1 MCILAQTAFG
11 AEAAYIRS
19 RYLVDFKRFPSPDDL
34 LILLTVARLG
44 RFTAVADALETTHTT
59 VSRRILALDKQMGG
73 RTLERTPQG
82 WELTELGR
90 AAVAAAEGIE
100 KSLHSLTAGLRE
112 GVDVISG
119 VVRVST
125 SDGFGALIAAPA
137 LARLQKNH
145 PSLRVELLSATRR
158 LSQNR
163 SGVDI
168 EVVAGSVEAG
178 KSETMLLSDY
188 ALRLYAGTDYVSEYG
203 LPETVAE
210 LAKHRF
216 ISYVES
222 TLQVAELALQRGS
235 LTTDPAQFQS
245 TSVFAQIEA
254 VRANGGIGMLP
265 AFMVHG
271 QEGFIRVLPDDV
283 EQVVQ
288 FWAAARTE
296 SLRSPAVQAVV
307 TAFLQETHRMQ
318 GQLLPPGQRQS
329 S

>member
-1 MCILAQTAFG
+1 M
-11 AEAAYIRS
+11 
-19 RYLVDFKRFPSPDDL
+19 VDFKRFPSPDDL

-59 VSRRILALDKQMGG
+59 VSRRILALNKQMGG

-90 AAVAAAEGIE
+90 AAVAAAERIESSLSALSAGID
-100 KSLHSLTAGLRE
+100 
-112 GVDVISG
+112 GVDVVSG

-137 LARLQKNH
+137 LARLQKQH
-145 PSLRVELLSATRR
+145 PQLRVELLSATRR

-178 KSETMLLSDY
+178 RAETIWLSDY
-188 ALRLYAGTDYVSEYG
+188 ALRLYAGTGYAASHDMPASVE
-203 LPETVAE
+203 E
-210 LAKHRF
+210 LASHRF

-222 TLQVAELALQRGS
+222 TLQVSELALQRPL
-235 LTTDPAQFQS
+235 LTAEPAQFQS

-254 VRANGGIGMLP
+254 VRANAGIGMLP
-265 AFMVHG
+265 AFMVAG
-271 QEGFIRVLPDDV
+271 QEGFVRVLPDEV
-283 EQVVQ
+283 EQTVQ
-288 FWAAARTE
+288 FWAAARPE
-296 SLRSPAVQAVV
+296 SLRSPAVQAVLG
-307 TAFLQETHRMQ
+307 AFLQETRSRKAD
-318 GQLLPPGQRQS
+318 LIPA
-329 S
+329 

>member
-1 MCILAQTAFG
+1 M
-11 AEAAYIRS
+11 
-19 RYLVDFKRFPSPDDL
+19 VDFKRFPSPDDL

-100 KSLHSLTAGLRE
+100 KSLSRLTSGIRN
-112 GVDVISG
+112 GVDTVSG

-125 SDGFGALIAAPA
+125 SDGFGALVATPA
-137 LARLQKNH
+137 LVGLQRKH

-158 LSQNR
+158 MSKNR
-163 SGVDI
+163 SGVDL

-178 KSETMLLSDY
+178 RAETLHLADY
-188 ALRLYAGTDYVSEYG
+188 TLRLYAGAAYAAEHG
-203 LPETVAE
+203 MPESIE
-210 LAKHRF
+210 DLSSHRF

-222 TLQVAELALQRGS
+222 TLQVAELALQRQS
-235 LTTDPAQFQS
+235 FAVEPAQFQS

-254 VRANGGIGMLP
+254 VRANAGIGMLP
-265 AFMVHG
+265 AFMVDG
-271 QEGFIRVLPDDV
+271 QDGFLKVLP
-283 EQVVQ
+283 EQVSRRVQ
-288 FWAAARTE
+288 FWVAAREE
-296 SLRSPAVQAVV
+296 SLRSPAVQAVLA
-307 TAFLQETHRMQ
+307 AFHEETHRM
-318 GQLLPPGQRQS
+318 LPRFLPD
-329 S
+329 